1 MQQYF
6 IQGIIDQK
14 QPVMLDEEQLHHM
27 LRVLKMKPHDQ
38 ICLVDEAE
46 NVWLAELMNDEKWYA
61 SIIEQM
67 PSVNSAI
74 SIHLAP
80 ALIKG
85 ERWDYLLQ
93 KCSELGVNEISGFLA
108 NRCVVKWKQA
118 EKEKKLKRWNKITQ
132 EACEQCRRSDL
143 VHVHEPMTLKQ
154 LCEAKAD
161 LKLVAYERSDSESEH
176 ILSLLHEHPHIK
188 SVLAVIGP
196 EGGFEPWE
204 AAQLMQAGFHCVSL
218 GKRILRAE
226 TAAISI
232 VNVLSMYYEYEIRG
246 VTNEKYRG
254 NPQ

>member
-14 QPVMLDEEQLHHM
+14 QPVLLDDEQLHHM
-27 LRVLKMKPHDQ
+27 LRVLKMKPHNR
-38 ICLVDEAE
+38 ICLVDEIQ
-46 NVWLAELMNDEKWYA
+46 NVYLAELIHNQQWYA
-61 SIIEQM
+61 SIIEQL
-67 PSVNSAI
+67 PAVNSAI
-74 SIHLAP
+74 SIHLVP

-93 KCSELGVNEISGFLA
+93 KCSELGVNKITGFLA

-143 VHVHEPMTLKQ
+143 VHVFEPMTLKQ
-154 LCEAKAD
+154 LCEAEAD
-161 LKLVAYERSDSESEH
+161 LKLVAYECSDSESEH
-176 ILSLLHEHPHIK
+176 ILSLLHEHPRIK

-204 AAQLMQAGFHCVSL
+204 ANQLMEAGFHCVSL